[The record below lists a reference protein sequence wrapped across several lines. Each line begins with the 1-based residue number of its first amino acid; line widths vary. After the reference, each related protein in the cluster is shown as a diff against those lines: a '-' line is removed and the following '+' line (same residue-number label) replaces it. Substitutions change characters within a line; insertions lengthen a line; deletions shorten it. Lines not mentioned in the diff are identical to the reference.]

1 MERRSSPRAWAL
13 GMAGGLCAWGTAS
26 EARAEEL
33 RPGGPGEGRAGA
45 QEEVE
50 SAERRAQWFRAEL
63 GVGTL
68 GLYGPGFGGGTG
80 AQGGLGGLG
89 DARPYL
95 NGNLTVG
102 VRLTPAFWL
111 FGGLRA
117 GALSGSQ
124 GTGLPVGTA
133 WDLGGEV
140 GARLEIPLVPLV
152 SVSGFA
158 SLGASKSVNY
168 VASSTRLGGEIGG
181 GLHLRPSDL
190 FGIRAELGLLR
201 AQHSFTEYEDPEV
214 TGLDGVVDERSTSL
228 SFGMSPR
235 VAMTFS
241 F

>member
-1 MERRSSPRAWAL
+1 MQRRSSPRTWAL
-13 GMAGGLCAWGTAS
+13 GMAGGLCAWGAGS

-33 RPGGPGEGRAGA
+33 RPGGPGEGRPDA
-45 QEEVE
+45 QVEVE

-63 GVGTL
+63 GVGML
-68 GLYGPGFGGGTG
+68 GLYGGGGQG

-89 DARPYL
+89 DVRPYL
-95 NGNLTVG
+95 SGNLTVG

-117 GALSGSQ
+117 GAFSGSP

-158 SLGASKSVNY
+158 SLGASKSVDY
-168 VASSTRLGGEIGG
+168 DASSARLGGEVGG

-228 SFGMSPR
+228 EFGMSPR

>member
-1 MERRSSPRAWAL
+1 M
-13 GMAGGLCAWGTAS
+13 GG
-26 EARAEEL
+26 
-33 RPGGPGEGRAGA
+33 
-45 QEEVE
+45 
-50 SAERRAQWFRAEL
+50 F
-63 GVGTL
+63 
-68 GLYGPGFGGGTG
+68 
-80 AQGGLGGLG
+80 QGGLGAPFLTG
-89 DARPYL
+89 D
-95 NGNLTVG
+95 LTVG

-124 GTGLPVGTA
+124 GTGLPVGTS
-133 WDLGGEV
+133 WRLGGYV
-140 GARLEIPLVPLV
+140 SARLEVPLVPLV

-158 SLGASKSVNY
+158 LLGAEKSVNF
-168 VASSTRLGGEIGG
+168 VASSTSLGGEIGG

-201 AQHSFTEYEDPEV
+201 AQHSFTEYQPPEIS
-214 TGLDGVVDERSTSL
+214 GLEGYPDERRTSL